1 MYFQFGSGDLY
12 LNPNAGNLAANPTP
26 VRPFTIQD
34 VKIESK
40 GKIESLRGSLQYPD
54 DTATGDK
61 DGTFEFSMGRVD
73 YFLMNQIVNADVVAV
88 GGVSVAVDTVT
99 IAATVTPTFPATG
112 TFKEDLGVT
121 WIVPGATQPQQMKL
135 ATGTPTTGEYTEALG
150 VYTFA
155 AADVTTGGTVSIA
168 CAYAQTTIGATYQV
182 NNQSQG
188 YGPAFEAFIV
198 DKYQGVT
205 STGAPVYSCVRLY
218 AAKTSDV
225 GKDNKRSG
233 YSMVSLKGA
242 FFASPSGR
250 VIDYFSNN
258 G

>member
-1 MYFQFGSGDLY
+1 MFFQFGSGDLY

-26 VRPFTIQD
+26 VKPFTIQD
-34 VKIESK
+34 VKVESK
-40 GKIESLRGSLQYPD
+40 CKIEQLRGSDQYPD

-73 YFLMNQIVNADVVAV
+73 YFLMNQVFNADTVVV
-88 GGVSVAVDTVT
+88 GGTSVAVDTVT
-99 IAATVTPTFPATG
+99 IAASLTPTFPATG
-112 TFKEDLGVT
+112 TFSEDLGVA
-121 WIVPGATQPQQMKL
+121 WVAPNASHPKNMEKV
-135 ATGTPTTGEYTEALG
+135 TGTPATGEYAEALG

-188 YGPAFEAFIV
+188 YGPSFEAFIV
-198 DKYQGVT
+198 DKYQPVQASGV
-205 STGAPVYSCVRLY
+205 PVYSCVRLY

>member
-40 GKIESLRGSLQYPD
+40 GKIESLRGSMQYPD

-88 GGVSVAVDTVT
+88 GGSRWQ
-99 IAATVTPTFPATG
+99 
-112 TFKEDLGVT
+112 
-121 WIVPGATQPQQMKL
+121 WIPLRLRLPSPRHFRQLVRLRKTLALHGLRPGQRSHSRMKL

-205 STGAPVYSCVRLY
+205 STGAQVYSCVRLY
-218 AAKTSDV
+218 AAKISDV